1 MCKLSSIPACPKAV
15 YAKKRHFALPPEK
28 KASRSSCCG
37 RLLRIAYLL
46 AAFSS
51 HAALDIGRMQQMM
64 RLFAAGGTEE
74 LLIKSAADLALLR

>member
-15 YAKKRHFALPPEK
+15 YAKKRRFALPPEK

-46 AAFSS
+46 AAFLL
-51 HAALDIGRMQQMM
+51 HAALYIGRMQQMV
-64 RLFAAGGTEE
+64 RLFAAGGAEK
-74 LLIKSAADLALLR
+74 LLIKCAADLALLR

>member
-1 MCKLSSIPACPKAV
+1 MCKLSSIPACPKPV
-15 YAKKRHFALPPEK
+15 YAKERRFALPPEK

-46 AAFSS
+46 AVFLL
-51 HAALDIGRMQQMM
+51 HAALYIGRVQQVV

-74 LLIKSAADLALLR
+74 LLIKSAANLALL